1 MRNAATILAIHTRP
15 TGEPC
20 AVKAASTVREGAV
33 GKGLVNST
41 SLAAYFARI
50 GSGEWSFGGRD
61 MITQGR
67 KVDGLSYSQVHAES
81 RLSPFSYPLSLI
93 W

>member
-50 GSGEWSFGGRD
+50 GSGEWSFGGPSR
-61 MITQGR
+61 
-67 KVDGLSYSQVHAES
+67 VS
-81 RLSPFSYPLSLI
+81 RLLSLLVRVRHEVADVAVLRHLDKC
-93 W
+93 

>member
-41 SLAAYFARI
+41 SLAAYFA
-50 GSGEWSFGGRD
+50 D
-61 MITQGR
+61 
-67 KVDGLSYSQVHAES
+67 S
-81 RLSPFSYPLSLI
+81 RLFGVRRPLPREPAAERRVRRRG
-93 W
+93 

>member
-41 SLAAYFARI
+41 SLAAYFA
-50 GSGEWSFGGRD
+50 E
-61 MITQGR
+61 
-67 KVDGLSYSQVHAES
+67 
-81 RLSPFSYPLSLI
+81 
-93 W
+93 